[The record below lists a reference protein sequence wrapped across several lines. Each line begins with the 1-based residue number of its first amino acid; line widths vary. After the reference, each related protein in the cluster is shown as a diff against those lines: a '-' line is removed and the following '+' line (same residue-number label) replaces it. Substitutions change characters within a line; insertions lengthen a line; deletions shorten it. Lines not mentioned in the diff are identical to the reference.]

1 MLDNQQ
7 LATSILIAI
16 DSGLLM
22 LMNVKVYI
30 EKLILVQRLNDAANL
45 VTQIHHNER
54 NSKRAFILPG
64 ISKKIKSVVN
74 LNINQK
80 NFYLEPVG
88 QNKRSLSNRKIIPK
102 CKESTSNKATQ
113 PNVKQNINYKSL
125 LARRPL
131 TSQTASSNN
140 RGQSSS
146 RILFR
151 PTGNNTTQR
160 DRVIESPSPR
170 AKPNKR
176 TYLCQ
181 IKILLVGLAR
191 NNSRQACPE
200 LRSRLQNNISFE
212 GSPGTSSKSES

>member
-74 LNINQK
+74 LNIK
-80 NFYLEPVG
+80 
-88 QNKRSLSNRKIIPK
+88 
-102 CKESTSNKATQ
+102 
-113 PNVKQNINYKSL
+113 
-125 LARRPL
+125 
-131 TSQTASSNN
+131 
-140 RGQSSS
+140 
-146 RILFR
+146 
-151 PTGNNTTQR
+151 
-160 DRVIESPSPR
+160 
-170 AKPNKR
+170 
-176 TYLCQ
+176 
-181 IKILLVGLAR
+181 
-191 NNSRQACPE
+191 
-200 LRSRLQNNISFE
+200 
-212 GSPGTSSKSES
+212 

>member
-74 LNINQK
+74 LNIKQK

-113 PNVKQNINYKSL
+113 PNVKQNVNYKSL

-131 TSQTASSNN
+131 TRQTASSNN

-200 LRSRLQNNISFE
+200 LCSRLQNNISFE
-212 GSPGTSSKSES
+212 GSPETSSKSES